1 MTTTIEELEEWMQTP
16 TEHEHLEFKEAKHQ
30 YSKEEVAKYCSA
42 FANEGGGKLVLGV
55 TDAPPRTVIGS
66 RAFAHLDNLKIYLRS
81 EFGPLVEV
89 EELKHPDGRVLIMH
103 VSNRPLG
110 KAVMFK
116 GAAWRRVGG
125 SLMPMTSE
133 ELSRVF
139 QEDAPDFS
147 AELCRHADSSDLAE
161 RGVQILRAA
170 WRRKAQNERA
180 ADLSDAQ
187 LLADLGLLTEGRVTN
202 AALLLLGTPDAVR
215 RCIPQAE
222 LVFEYRQAE
231 SNVRFQQR
239 LEFREGFLLYQD
251 RLWEAINSRNEVHH
265 LQAGFFVTD
274 IPSFSEKVV
283 REGIL
288 NAVSHR
294 AYRSPNSIFVRQSPQ
309 ILEIVSPGGFPAGIT
324 AENILWRQS
333 PRNRLLSEVL
343 NKCGLVERS
352 GQGVDLMFDTCI
364 REGKPRPDFFGTDA
378 YEVHLKLRGEIQ
390 DVSLLRFLE
399 QVGKEKQFTFST
411 EDLLVLDLVHR
422 DQRVSP
428 ELQERIPRLLSNGIL
443 ERRSRARYIF
453 SQHYYQL
460 AGKQGEYTRKR
471 GLNREENKTLLL
483 KHIRFRGTKGAPASE
498 LRQVLTSADSTL
510 IRDLLQEMKRDGLI
524 HSRGKTRAARWY
536 PGRPPSSTI
545 VNNN

>member
-1 MTTTIEELEEWMQTP
+1 
-16 TEHEHLEFKEAKHQ
+16 
-30 YSKEEVAKYCSA
+30 
-42 FANEGGGKLVLGV
+42 
-55 TDAPPRTVIGS
+55 
-66 RAFAHLDNLKIYLRS
+66 
-81 EFGPLVEV
+81 
-89 EELKHPDGRVLIMH
+89 
-103 VSNRPLG
+103 
-110 KAVMFK
+110 
-116 GAAWRRVGG
+116 
-125 SLMPMTSE
+125 MTSE